1 MSYIIWSG
9 ALKYHLP
16 PVYMTLINQSLTGF
30 LDQVKRRL
38 KIGKKETDIKEE
50 AKIQAGSSSIS
61 SNIQKEA
68 EPSEIHIEIGGQ
80 VGNNGNNNELSNVPY
95 NNPSKKLT
103 PEKYLDNEEQLDR

>member
-16 PVYMTLINQSLTGF
+16 PVYMALVNQSLTGF

-50 AKIQAGSSSIS
+50 AKIQAGESNVS

-68 EPSEIHIEIGGQ
+68 EPSEIHIEIGGKID
-80 VGNNGNNNELSNVPY
+80 NNNEMSNVPY
-95 NNPSKKLT
+95 NNPNRNLK
-103 PEKYLDNEEQLDR
+103 PEKYLENEEQLDR

>member
-16 PVYMTLINQSLTGF
+16 PVYMALVNQSLTGF

-50 AKIQAGSSSIS
+50 AKIQAGVSNVS
-61 SNIQKEA
+61 SNIQKVA
-68 EPSEIHIEIGGQ
+68 EPSEIHIEIGG
-80 VGNNGNNNELSNVPY
+80 NIGNNNNEMSNVPY
-95 NNPSKKLT
+95 NYPNKNLK
-103 PEKYLDNEEQLDR
+103 PEKYLENEEQLDR